1 MIPNIGPLEIAIV
14 LIIALI
20 VFGPK
25 KLPEL
30 GRSIGSGINEFRNG
44 LSSMGD
50 HPRDQDDD
58 EPDPDEI
65 SSDPE
70 EIAPRVA
77 EDPEV
82 TEIKPDRGTD
92 AEPVDGEVV
101 ARRED

>member
-14 LIIALI
+14 LVIALI

-30 GRSIGSGINEFRNG
+30 GRSIGSGINEFRHG
-44 LSSMGD
+44 LSNMGD
-50 HPRDQDDD
+50 SDRDRED
-58 EPDPDEI
+58 EDPDPDEI
-65 SSDPE
+65 TARSDEGSP
-70 EIAPRVA
+70 PVA

-82 TEIKPDRGTD
+82 TEIKPGQGV

-101 ARRED
+101 GRRED